1 MSCRHILSGINIQC
15 LFISSPVASA
25 PTITSLEQTSST
37 TVRVEWRQPP
47 GGAEVTGYVV
57 YYINGGSIRSRVE
70 PSSSTSTTISGLTI
84 GRNYTIS
91 VEALPQHLYG
101 VSEKRTITISEEN
114 MFTYDHYSM
123 R

>member
-1 MSCRHILSGINIQC
+1 MICRYILSGINIQC

-37 TVRVEWRQPP
+37 TVRVEWSQPP

-57 YYINGGSIRSRVE
+57 HYISGGSIRSEAVS
-70 PSSSTSTTISGLTI
+70 SSSTSTTISGLTV
-84 GRNYTIS
+84 GHTYTIS
-91 VEALPQHLYG
+91 VEALSQHLYG
-101 VSEKRTITISEEN
+101 VSEDRTITTGEEN
-114 MFTYDHYSM
+114 MFTCDRYSV

>member
-47 GGAEVTGYVV
+47 GGADVTSYVV
-57 YYINGGSIRSRVE
+57 HYDGGRVGSKVE
-70 PSSSTSTTISGLTI
+70 PSSSTSTSFTI
-84 GRNYTIS
+84 GHTYTIS
-91 VEALPQHLYG
+91 VEALSQQLSG
-101 VSEKRTITISEEN
+101 VSEDRTVTIGEEICLHVAITV
-114 MFTYDHYSM
+114 
-123 R
+123 